1 MLLEGFVAIIALAT
15 VMMLSPAESK
25 NLPAARV
32 YGDGLASF
40 LSVFLGK
47 DAFFFAATFGAMAF
61 STFVFDT
68 LDVSTRLGRYL
79 LCELLGM
86 SQPLA
91 KWAAALATVTIPLAA
106 LALADPTAYRAYWT
120 LFGTSNQLLASLTLL
135 GVTVWLI
142 RQGKRCWYTFVP
154 CVIVFTITTIALSLQ
169 IWIGLRDVVAGKF
182 RIGSDLNPSVINAVV
197 AIALAALAII
207 FVVEAWRSVTRYRAE
222 RRATLPPA

>member
-1 MLLEGFVAIIALAT
+1 
-15 VMMLSPAESK
+15 
-25 NLPAARV
+25 
-32 YGDGLASF
+32 
-40 LSVFLGK
+40 
-47 DAFFFAATFGAMAF
+47 
-61 STFVFDT
+61 
-68 LDVSTRLGRYL
+68 
-79 LCELLGM
+79 
-86 SQPLA
+86 
-91 KWAAALATVTIPLAA
+91 
-106 LALADPTAYRAYWT
+106 YWT